1 MIRHIAHIKHFY
13 TYLFDMKHLSQINF
27 IINVFKIENLIW
39 NTKKTTFY
47 CVYLTEFSNKF
58 STEIYYKIL
67 LPLLAMDI
75 SWVVFVDNFYEMFFQ
90 DPQIANI
97 SGRPKKLKFGDYF
110 GLFGSRH
117 ISWMFYLVISP
128 PDILDIFPGHG
139 LLDTSGGPIQIK
151 IGLFFGSLKKT
162 KWTLHCQT

>member
-1 MIRHIAHIKHFY
+1 
-13 TYLFDMKHLSQINF
+13 MKHLSQINF

-39 NTKKTTFY
+39 NTKKKTFY

-117 ISWMFYLVISP
+117 ISWMFYLVIFPRCFFLKVFLDISP
-128 PDILDIFPGHG
+128 SDILDIFPGHG

-162 KWTLHCQT
+162 NWTLHCQT